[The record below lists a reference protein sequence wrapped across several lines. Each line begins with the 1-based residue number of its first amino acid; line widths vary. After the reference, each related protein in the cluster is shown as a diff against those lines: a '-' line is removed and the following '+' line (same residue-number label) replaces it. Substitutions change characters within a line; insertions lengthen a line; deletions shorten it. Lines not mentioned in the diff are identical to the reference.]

1 MSRRSMDAD
10 VAPPERARGKALA
23 SKSVA
28 NDTGD
33 APAFTLTS
41 GQLVALVRQAVADE
55 LAKGHAG
62 PQLVNKENLAKR
74 LSCSAAHI
82 DNLRKR
88 GLPVVMLGDGVRFDP
103 AVVISWLQQQREES

>member
-1 MSRRSMDAD
+1 MSRRSVDTGL
-10 VAPPERARGKALA
+10 VLSERARAKALE
-23 SKSVA
+23 SKSIA

-55 LAKGHAG
+55 LAKGSGG

-103 AVVISWLQQQREES
+103 AVVISWLQQQRGES